1 MGPNQENDVL
11 PSSLQRRNDTSLY
24 SGGCLDLWHVP
35 TYNGSKT
42 NHYDA
47 IFSEVNYGDLGAA
60 PCGNDGGFVAPS
72 TEAFWFDSNHWPN
85 HLRLS

>member
-1 MGPNQENDVL
+1 MIPLSTAEAAWTFG
-11 PSSLQRRNDTSLY
+11 
-24 SGGCLDLWHVP
+24 
-35 TYNGSKT
+35 TYPLITVQKQIIMT
-42 NHYDA
+42 L
-47 IFSEVNYGDLGAA
+47 FSEVNYGDLGAA